1 MSAQQY
7 VAMVVAHELTHQW
20 FGNLVTMQWWT
31 DLWLNEGF
39 ATWFEYLA
47 VDHIFPKWKM
57 WTQFAVD
64 EQQQALKLDALE
76 HTHPVEVA
84 VNHPDEIRTIFD
96 GISYSKGASVI
107 HMVYHYL
114 GADDFQTGLRYY
126 LKKHSYKNTTTLDLW
141 DALEEASKK
150 PVRTF
155 MHAWTSQSGYPLVHA
170 EVARDHVTLSQN
182 RFYFNPKA
190 KKSGSV
196 VWPVPTLSNSIDMP
210 ENGEL
215 PVYPMTAIDEI
226 TVRTPDALF
235 NGTAIAELILVH

>member
-1 MSAQQY
+1 MA
-7 VAMVVAHELTHQW
+7 L
-20 FGNLVTMQWWT
+20 
-31 DLWLNEGF
+31 
-39 ATWFEYLA
+39 
-47 VDHIFPKWKM
+47 
-57 WTQFAVD
+57 AVD

-155 MHAWTSQSGYPLVHA
+155 MHAWTSH
-170 EVARDHVTLSQN
+170 
-182 RFYFNPKA
+182 
-190 KKSGSV
+190 SV
-196 VWPVPTLSNSIDMP
+196 KIDSTSTRKQK
-210 ENGEL
+210 NQGL
-215 PVYPMTAIDEI
+215 WFGQY
-226 TVRTPDALF
+226 RR
-235 NGTAIAELILVH
+235 